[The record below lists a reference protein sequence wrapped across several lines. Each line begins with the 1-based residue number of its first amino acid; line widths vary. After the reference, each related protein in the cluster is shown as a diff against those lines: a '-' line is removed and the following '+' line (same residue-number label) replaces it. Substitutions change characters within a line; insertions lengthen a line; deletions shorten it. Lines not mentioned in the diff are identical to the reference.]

1 MDLPLPTD
9 LLQNTSP
16 NEDPETMSALTAAF
30 TAQASQLAT
39 HHHQLT
45 RLTSVTEELVT
56 AMQNLQTSSADTLS
70 ASASPSLAPAPV
82 LQTAASPRLA
92 LPEKFD
98 GNPGK
103 CKGFILQCSLFLNQQ
118 PSPHSTDA
126 SKISFVS
133 SLLTG
138 RALDWI
144 TAVWRTDGSAFRSY
158 DEFLRDFQAVFE
170 HSKGGKGAE
179 DLLLELAQGRTSA
192 AEYALEFRTLAAQTN
207 WTDNSLKVIFR
218 RGLSHDLQ
226 TELACRD
233 EGKDFNQF
241 VHLAIQI
248 DNLMRSRRP
257 GSRSATSSR
266 NLPLPWYYSHMTAD
280 SSEPMQ
286 INATRLTE
294 EEKERRRS
302 QRLCLYC
309 GEAGHFRQNC
319 PHRPINRDN
328 AAVSLTLNC
337 LNSKSCVTVPIEFF
351 VNGKSFST
359 SALLDSGAAGNFMSL
374 EFAELHKIPLIPCI
388 SPLSVEAV
396 DGRPLGTGRVT
407 HLSLRSYTCAPVCC
421 TEN

>member
-16 NEDPETMSALTAAF
+16 NEDPATMSALSAAF

-39 HHHQLT
+39 HYHQLT
-45 RLTSVTEELVT
+45 RLTSVTGGT
-56 AMQNLQTSSADTLS
+56 GNSYAKSPTIRDTVVS
-70 ASASPSLAPAPV
+70 VASPSLAPAPV

-179 DLLLELAQGRTSA
+179 DLLLELATG
-192 AEYALEFRTLAAQTN
+192 
-207 WTDNSLKVIFR
+207 TDF
-218 RGLSHDLQ
+218 
-226 TELACRD
+226 CR
-233 EGKDFNQF
+233 
-241 VHLAIQI
+241 
-248 DNLMRSRRP
+248 
-257 GSRSATSSR
+257 
-266 NLPLPWYYSHMTAD
+266 
-280 SSEPMQ
+280 
-286 INATRLTE
+286 
-294 EEKERRRS
+294 
-302 QRLCLYC
+302 
-309 GEAGHFRQNC
+309 
-319 PHRPINRDN
+319 
-328 AAVSLTLNC
+328 
-337 LNSKSCVTVPIEFF
+337 
-351 VNGKSFST
+351 
-359 SALLDSGAAGNFMSL
+359 
-374 EFAELHKIPLIPCI
+374 
-388 SPLSVEAV
+388 
-396 DGRPLGTGRVT
+396 
-407 HLSLRSYTCAPVCC
+407 
-421 TEN
+421 

>member
-16 NEDPETMSALTAAF
+16 NKDPATMSALSAAF

-39 HHHQLT
+39 HHHHQLT

-56 AMQNLQTSSADTLS
+56 AMQNLQTSSADTSS

-126 SKISFVS
+126 SKFPSFPLCWLAALWTGSQLCGERMAQHFVHTTSFFGISKQFS
-133 SLLTG
+133 NTL
-138 RALDWI
+138 
-144 TAVWRTDGSAFRSY
+144 
-158 DEFLRDFQAVFE
+158 
-170 HSKGGKGAE
+170 KGAE

-192 AEYALEFRTLAAQTN
+192 TEYALEFRTLAAQTN
-207 WTDNSLKVIFR
+207 WTDNALKVIFR
-218 RGLSHDLQ
+218 RGLSHDFK

-257 GSRSATSSR
+257 GSRSATSSH
-266 NLPLPWYYSHMTAD
+266 NLPLPRYYSHMTAD

-337 LNSKSCVTVPIEFF
+337 LNSKSCVT
-351 VNGKSFST
+351 
-359 SALLDSGAAGNFMSL
+359 D
-374 EFAELHKIPLIPCI
+374 
-388 SPLSVEAV
+388 PLSFLSTANPFPHLLCWIQVL
-396 DGRPLGTGRVT
+396 LGTLFR
-407 HLSLRSYTCAPVCC
+407 
-421 TEN
+421 

>member
-1 MDLPLPTD
+1 MAQHFVHT
-9 LLQNTSP
+9 TSFFG
-16 NEDPETMSALTAAF
+16 T
-30 TAQASQLAT
+30 
-39 HHHQLT
+39 
-45 RLTSVTEELVT
+45 
-56 AMQNLQTSSADTLS
+56 
-70 ASASPSLAPAPV
+70 
-82 LQTAASPRLA
+82 
-92 LPEKFD
+92 
-98 GNPGK
+98 
-103 CKGFILQCSLFLNQQ
+103 
-118 PSPHSTDA
+118 
-126 SKISFVS
+126 
-133 SLLTG
+133 
-138 RALDWI
+138 
-144 TAVWRTDGSAFRSY
+144 
-158 DEFLRDFQAVFE
+158 FQAVFE

-266 NLPLPWYYSHMTAD
+266 NLPLPRYYSHMTAD

-407 HLSLRSYTCAPVCC
+407 HLSQELHMRTGLLHRELIQFYILQAPHTPVILGLPWLRKHDPLLQWTSARSSAGERTVFLIACLLSNRLLYEVF
-421 TEN
+421 ENTLMMPF

>member
-16 NEDPETMSALTAAF
+16 NEDPATMSALSAAF

-45 RLTSVTEELVT
+45 RLTSLTEELVT
-56 AMQNLQTSSADTLS
+56 AMQNLQTSSADTSS

-118 PSPHSTDA
+118 PSPHSTDV

-192 AEYALEFRTLAAQTN
+192 AEYALDFRTLAAQTN

-266 NLPLPWYYSHMTAD
+266 NLPLPRYYSHMTAD
-280 SSEPMQ
+280 SGEPMQ

-302 QRLCLYC
+302 
-309 GEAGHFRQNC
+309 
-319 PHRPINRDN
+319 
-328 AAVSLTLNC
+328 
-337 LNSKSCVTVPIEFF
+337 
-351 VNGKSFST
+351 
-359 SALLDSGAAGNFMSL
+359 
-374 EFAELHKIPLIPCI
+374 
-388 SPLSVEAV
+388 
-396 DGRPLGTGRVT
+396 
-407 HLSLRSYTCAPVCC
+407 
-421 TEN
+421 

>member
-16 NEDPETMSALTAAF
+16 NEDPATMSALSAAF

-45 RLTSVTEELVT
+45 RLTSLTEELVT
-56 AMQNLQTSSADTLS
+56 AMQNLQTSSADTSS

-118 PSPHSTDA
+118 PSPHSTDV

-170 HSKGGKGAE
+170 HSKGGGGSTAGACT
-179 DLLLELAQGRTSA
+179 G
-192 AEYALEFRTLAAQTN
+192 
-207 WTDNSLKVIFR
+207 TDF
-218 RGLSHDLQ
+218 
-226 TELACRD
+226 CRWVCTW
-233 EGKDFNQF
+233 F
-241 VHLAIQI
+241 
-248 DNLMRSRRP
+248 P
-257 GSRSATSSR
+257 
-266 NLPLPWYYSHMTAD
+266 Y
-280 SSEPMQ
+280 
-286 INATRLTE
+286 
-294 EEKERRRS
+294 
-302 QRLCLYC
+302 
-309 GEAGHFRQNC
+309 
-319 PHRPINRDN
+319 
-328 AAVSLTLNC
+328 VSC
-337 LNSKSCVTVPIEFF
+337 S
-351 VNGKSFST
+351 
-359 SALLDSGAAGNFMSL
+359 D
-374 EFAELHKIPLIPCI
+374 
-388 SPLSVEAV
+388 
-396 DGRPLGTGRVT
+396 
-407 HLSLRSYTCAPVCC
+407 
-421 TEN
+421 